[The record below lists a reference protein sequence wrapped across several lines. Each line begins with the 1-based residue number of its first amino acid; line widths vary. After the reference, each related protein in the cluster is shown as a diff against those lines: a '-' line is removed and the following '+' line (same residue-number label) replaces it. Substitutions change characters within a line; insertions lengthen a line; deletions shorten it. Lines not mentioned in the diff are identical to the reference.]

1 MDGFPKMKFK
11 QRKKYQRF
19 LNKQI
24 KDLNK
29 SVEVDELWKGRF
41 FIHQIQSDWI
51 EFDDHSGGILKT
63 CLEFRDKKTKL
74 TWREYFN
81 IFDIHCHYHYFYEI
95 FKKFNDFVNYA
106 TQNEKLW
113 EDKTDWR
120 NIPWRA

>member
-1 MDGFPKMKFK
+1 MKFK

-41 FIHQIQSDWI
+41 FIRQIQSDWI
-51 EFDDHSGGILKT
+51 EFDDHSGGILKA

-74 TWREYFN
+74 TWRGYFN
-81 IFDIHCHYHYFYEI
+81 IFDIHCLSYLYSAFHHDGSSWSHLANQAMMVLCHDSLLLKFEI
-95 FKKFNDFVNYA
+95 TWFSS
-106 TQNEKLW
+106 
-113 EDKTDWR
+113 
-120 NIPWRA
+120 